1 MWGSDCCEAQHNKSM
16 SQAKEES
23 MSQGKEELTYLF
35 SLESAHEQ
43 LPHFVTQQP
52 GDCAYLCMRPELLK
66 IMVAVMAKHK
76 IHNSVVYLAASL
88 LDTVNATSLETAA
101 FSLHELA
108 VTCFVLAAKYI
119 DGPAVF
125 YQYNALQGIMVDT
138 KCQASK
144 LPLKHIISSWVD
156 ASDEA
161 LEISKTLVQ
170 QTQFVVATMLDWR
183 FNRATAD
190 RFLQAHITQ
199 CFSDNSFSAN
209 DTNMQEFLDWT
220 IFFCEMTVM
229 SNLCYTVKPYIISVA
244 SIFAARRFL
253 FDDKSLPVD
262 FEEIYL
268 VQDQQSILSCVTEI
282 LNIFQKRCAS
292 NATEQLPSKAAVDMV
307 SFSLYCTENLNDLHI
322 NAHEEFA
329 VGSKVATPL
338 PAIARVSTP
347 PPSARLLSANFVWDS
362 PPLWISPTANE
373 KLRLSAVVA
382 D

>member
-1 MWGSDCCEAQHNKSM
+1 M
-16 SQAKEES
+16 SQAKEDS

-43 LPHFVTQQP
+43 LPDFVTQQP
-52 GDCAYLCMRPELLK
+52 GDCAYLCMRQELLK

-220 IFFCEMTVM
+220 IFF
-229 SNLCYTVKPYIISVA
+229 L
-244 SIFAARRFL
+244 
-253 FDDKSLPVD
+253 
-262 FEEIYL
+262 
-268 VQDQQSILSCVTEI
+268 
-282 LNIFQKRCAS
+282 
-292 NATEQLPSKAAVDMV
+292 
-307 SFSLYCTENLNDLHI
+307 
-322 NAHEEFA
+322 
-329 VGSKVATPL
+329 
-338 PAIARVSTP
+338 
-347 PPSARLLSANFVWDS
+347 
-362 PPLWISPTANE
+362 
-373 KLRLSAVVA
+373 
-382 D
+382 